1 MIYFPLVKI
10 YFRDK
15 IGEFYPTNTEFL
27 ILTKADAEYSLFQ
40 VDVGF
45 GLDLKLDLSW
55 KVFRN

>member
-1 MIYFPLVKI
+1 VKI

-27 ILTKADAEYSLFQ
+27 ILTKADAEHSLFQ